1 MIALGETGR
10 QQPGS
15 GDNPKIIEE
24 QVKTCAHCGAENPP
38 GLLLCMTCGRDPTSG
53 RDLFAAPEVPFP
65 AEAPAPWLVSPSFE
79 LTISLPDPIQVP
91 DPLPIPSVEDFAA
104 LPPQPPLV
112 PPPVYRAA
120 PPEPKALAPVLS
132 PGPRWTVGLVGLV
145 VLMALGLGAA
155 ASLATLNL
163 PGGLCLGGLWL
174 VLVIPWL
181 AIMSARRGETR
192 STATGARRQLV
203 ISLGQRLFES
213 TPSATKEQL
222 AKLPVKQVP
231 PLTQPASH
239 LIYLSSTGGR
249 AGQLTQVL
257 LGTLCAL
264 VAGDHVGL
272 ATQTYDVLTASP
284 FRQSQDTVQRTAVF
298 PRTLYVGTGYL
309 EKIVLKQM
317 RRTNTPTAREL
328 VADVLHQAGADLLER
343 IAADVGGDSAAQDAQ
358 APDLDTQMTALREFC
373 EELKA
378 LNPELYE
385 QLVGDVEEAV
395 QSFVR
400 DLRQGSG

>member
-1 MIALGETGR
+1 MNQDHSDT
-10 QQPGS
+10 S
-15 GDNPKIIEE
+15 KIIKE
-24 QVKTCAHCGAENPP
+24 QVETCTHCSAENPP
-38 GLLLCMTCGRDPTSG
+38 GLLLCMTCGRDPKSG
-53 RDLFAAPEVPFP
+53 RDLFTAPEVPMP
-65 AEAPAPWLVSPSFE
+65 GESPAPWLVSPSSE
-79 LTISLPDPIQVP
+79 LTVTVPDPIQVP
-91 DPLPIPSVEDFAA
+91 DPLPIPSLEDFAA

-120 PPEPKALAPVLS
+120 PPEPKALSPMLG

-145 VLMALGLGAA
+145 VLMMLGLGAT
-155 ASLATLNL
+155 ASLATFNL
-163 PGGLCLGGLWL
+163 GGGLCLGALWL

-203 ISLGQRLFES
+203 MTLGQRLFER

-222 AKLPVKQVP
+222 AKLPVKHVP

-239 LIYLSSTGGR
+239 LIYLSSTGSR
-249 AGQLTQVL
+249 VGQLTQVL

-264 VAGDHVGL
+264 VADDHVEL
-272 ATQTYDVLTASP
+272 ATQTYDVLTARP

-309 EKIVLKQM
+309 EKIVLKQV
-317 RRTNTPTAREL
+317 RRTNTPSVREL
-328 VADVLHQAGADLLER
+328 VTDVLHQAGTDLLER

-385 QLVGDVEEAV
+385 QLAGDVEEAV
-395 QSFVR
+395 KGFVR
-400 DLRQGSG
+400 GLRQGSG